1 MPPDLNGAS
10 QPDRAPL
17 ECAAM
22 TTLHSALVF
31 LHVLSISTWIGAAI
45 WVAGDV
51 KRALAMGK
59 PHVDVLAQRIRPALG
74 LDAVAG
80 VAAIVTGALLMWEE
94 HLGHPRFGI
103 SAGIVLALVR
113 LGLLAGMRRTW
124 RGLLARIEAGEP
136 VSAADPAA
144 KRMSML
150 SGIAHTMWLL
160 ALAGMVF
167 PV

>member
-1 MPPDLNGAS
+1 MA
-10 QPDRAPL
+10 
-17 ECAAM
+17 
-22 TTLHSALVF
+22 LHSLLVF
-31 LHVLSISTWIGAAI
+31 LHVLAISSWIGAAL

-59 PHVDVLAQRIRPALG
+59 PHVDVLASRIRPALG

-80 VAAIVTGALLMWEE
+80 IATIVTGGLLMWEM
-94 HLGHPRFGI
+94 HMGHPRFGI
-103 SAGIVLALVR
+103 MAGIVLALAR

-124 RGLLARIEAGEP
+124 RGILARIRGGEA
-136 VSAADPAA
+136 VAATDPAA

-150 SGIAHTMWLL
+150 SGIAHVMWLL

-167 PV
+167 PI

>member
-1 MPPDLNGAS
+1 
-10 QPDRAPL
+10 
-17 ECAAM
+17 M
-22 TTLHSALVF
+22 TTIHPLLVF
-31 LHVLSISTWIGAAI
+31 LHVLAISAWIGAAL

-51 KRALAMGK
+51 KRSLAMGK
-59 PHVDVLAQRIRPALG
+59 PYVDALPSRIRPALG

-80 VAAIVTGALLMWEE
+80 VATIVTGALLMWEE
-94 HLGHPRFGI
+94 HMGRPRFGI
-103 SAGIVLALVR
+103 AAGIVLALVR
-113 LGLLAGMRRTW
+113 LGVLAVMRRIW
-124 RGLLARIEAGEP
+124 RGIVARIQVGET
-136 VSAADPAA
+136 VAADDAAA